1 MQSAARRVLVTGA
14 DGFIGSHLVERLLDA
29 GHEVAAVVR
38 GTSVVGTSELR
49 LRNLAAVRGRL
60 AAVLAMDIA
69 GGDATARMA
78 EFAPQWVFHLAA
90 EAWVERSFTQPS
102 EVLRTNLGGTM
113 AVLQLARS
121 SPGIERLVVT
131 SSSEIYGTAQAERID
146 EGHPL
151 NPTSPYAASKLAAD
165 RMAFAYVQTYGLQ
178 IAIVR
183 PFNCYGPRHT
193 YDVIPK
199 FIARALAGQPLTV
212 FGDGSQARD
221 FTYVDDMVDAFVLAA
236 THPEAVGRAV
246 NFGSGASITI
256 AALAARIVA
265 LSGIDVAIEHG
276 PARAAE
282 VARLCCDASL
292 ARTLGW
298 TPRVGLDEGLRR
310 NIAWARAQRPLES
323 VVGIP

>member
-1 MQSAARRVLVTGA
+1 MQSAARRVLVPGA
-14 DGFIGSHLVERLLDA
+14 DGFIGSHLVERLLDD

-49 LRNLAAVRGRL
+49 LRNLAPVRGRL

-121 SPGIERLVVT
+121 SPGIERVVIT

-165 RMAFAYVQTYGLQ
+165 RMAFAYVQTYGLP

-212 FGDGSQARD
+212 FGDGSQTRSFCYVTDLVDGIERLMESDLREPCNIGNPDERTMIELAEHINR
-221 FTYVDDMVDAFVLAA
+221 FTGNPAGLVHRPLPKDDPTRRKPDI
-236 THPEAVGRAV
+236 GRA
-246 NFGSGASITI
+246 
-256 AALAARIVA
+256 
-265 LSGIDVAIEHG
+265 
-276 PARAAE
+276 RAHLGWE
-282 VARLCCDASL
+282 PKVPFSEGVARTVAWF
-292 ARTLGW
+292 A
-298 TPRVGLDEGLRR
+298 GLR
-310 NIAWARAQRPLES
+310 S
-323 VVGIP
+323 

>member
-29 GHEVAAVVR
+29 GHEVAVVVR

-49 LRNLAAVRGRL
+49 LRNLAAARGRL
-60 AAVLAMDIA
+60 SAVLAMDIA

-90 EAWVERSFTQPS
+90 EAWVERSFTQPA

-113 AVLQLARS
+113 AVLQLARQ
-121 SPGIERLVVT
+121 SPGLERLVVT
-131 SSSEIYGTAQAERID
+131 SSSEIYGTALTDRID
-146 EGHPL
+146 EAHPL

-165 RMAFAYVQTYGLQ
+165 RMAFAFVQTYGLP

-212 FGDGSQARD
+212 FGDGTQARD

-236 THPEAVGRAV
+236 THPEAVGRAI
-246 NFGSGASITI
+246 NFGSGESISI
-256 AALAARIVA
+256 AALAARIVG
-265 LSGIDVAIEHG
+265 LCGVDVAIERG

-282 VARLCCDASL
+282 VARLCCDATV
-292 ARTLGW
+292 ARGLGW
-298 TPRVGLDEGLRR
+298 APRVGLDEGLRR
-310 NIAWARAQRPLES
+310 NIAWARAHPRVEASP
-323 VVGIP
+323 

>member
-1 MQSAARRVLVTGA
+1 
-14 DGFIGSHLVERLLDA
+14 
-29 GHEVAAVVR
+29 
-38 GTSVVGTSELR
+38 
-49 LRNLAAVRGRL
+49 
-60 AAVLAMDIA
+60 
-69 GGDATARMA
+69 MA

-121 SPGIERLVVT
+121 SPGIERVVIT

-165 RMAFAYVQTYGLQ
+165 RMAFAYVQTYGLP

-221 FTYVDDMVDAFVLAA
+221 FTYVDDMVEAFVLAA
-236 THPEAVGRAV
+236 THPAAVGRAI

-265 LSGIDVAIEHG
+265 LSGVDVAIEHG

-282 VARLCCDASL
+282 VLRLCCDAGV
-292 ARTLGW
+292 ARGLGW
-298 TPRVGLDEGLRR
+298 APRVDLDEGLRR
-310 NIAWARAQRPLES
+310 NIAWARAQPPHAPA
-323 VVGIP
+323 VGIP